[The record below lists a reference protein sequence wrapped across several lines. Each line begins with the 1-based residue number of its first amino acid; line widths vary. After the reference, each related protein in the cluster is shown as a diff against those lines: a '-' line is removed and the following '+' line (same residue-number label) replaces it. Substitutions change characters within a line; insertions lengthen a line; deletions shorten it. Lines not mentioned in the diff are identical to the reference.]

1 MSSENTSEEH
11 GSSQRRAESAAASR
25 TEWVARS
32 PYEFAGL
39 RAQLFRE
46 ALAEYPNARRD
57 DYYLMRK
64 YLDPQPGDRVLGFG
78 EGSGYFCGTIAK
90 AVGPTGRY
98 LITDPSPELVCS
110 LPESVERLPQV
121 QVTISPVEQLDID
134 AESFDKAWACG
145 AFHHCPNQTEAFKRV
160 YQVLRPG
167 GRLVLFDVFQGTPL
181 ARHFDDCVARYCV
194 TGHEVKFMS
203 EEFARALCFL
213 AGFPDANVEI
223 VDVPHRLCFATE
235 WDMGKFVYKMHA
247 MTLFPGTLEERI
259 QATVNGVKRHLTVE
273 RDGDGYVLHFDQKGI
288 IARKPQ

>member
-1 MSSENTSEEH
+1 MTNTSEH
-11 GSSQRRAESAAASR
+11 TSSTQRRPETASTDGR
-25 TEWVARS
+25 ANWVARS
-32 PYEFAGL
+32 QYEFAGL

-57 DYYLMRK
+57 DYYLMHR

-78 EGSGYFCGTIAK
+78 EGSGYFCGAIAK

-98 LITDPSPELVCS
+98 LITDPSPELMCS
-110 LPESVERLPQV
+110 LPASVEQLPQV
-121 QVTISPVEQLDID
+121 KVTISPVEELDIE

-145 AFHHCPNQTEAFKRV
+145 AFHHSPNQTEALKRV
-160 YQVLRPG
+160 HKALTPG

-181 ARHFDDCVARYCV
+181 ARHFDDCVARYCA

-213 AGFPDANVEI
+213 AGFSDANVEI
-223 VDVPHRLCFATE
+223 VDIPHRLCFASE
-235 WDMGKFVYKMHA
+235 LDMGKFIYKMHA

-259 QATVNGVKRHLTVE
+259 QETVKGVKRHLTVDRE
-273 RDGDGYVLHFDQKGI
+273 GELYVLHFDQKAI
-288 IARKPQ
+288 IARKTS